1 MTLKAGRL
9 GIGTSE
15 PKAALDVRGIIKG
28 TGVLTS
34 GLPWFYAR
42 NQTAVSHQPGVTTYN
57 ITSTHLQESNDA
69 LGTMYSA
76 TYACLFPIKGIYVV
90 STVVHSVFN
99 GTHNAKFDGIVRYS
113 SGVEYYHVDSPTSAS
128 PTNANY
134 DTMASG
140 TWVITTI
147 EDNMYLELNHA
158 TTLAV
163 GRNYSGTHNRTWG
176 ACIYA
181 L

>member
-1 MTLKAGRL
+1 MVISDTAV
-9 GIGTSE
+9 GIGKVPE
-15 PKAALDVRGIIKG
+15 AQLDVKGTIKG

-42 NQTAVSHQPGVTTYN
+42 NETAVSHQPGVTTYN
-57 ITSTHLQESNDA
+57 TTSTDLQESNDS

-99 GTHNAKFDGIVRYS
+99 GTHNAKFDGIVKYS

-128 PTNANY
+128 PTTANY
-134 DTMASG
+134 DNMASG

-163 GRNYSGTHNRTWG
+163 GRNYNGYHNRTWG